1 MIARLIAFALT
12 QRLIIALAA
21 LGLIIAGT
29 LALLRLPIDA
39 FPDISTTQTKII
51 LKAPGMTPE
60 EIEARIVVPIEQELL
75 GIPNQTIL
83 RSMAKYGIADITI
96 DFADS
101 TEIYWARQQVSER
114 LAAVMSDLPDSVSGG
129 LAPIATPLSDVFMF
143 TLEGPLPLAERRAL
157 IDWVIRPRLR
167 TLEGVADVNALG
179 GFVRTFEVQP
189 DMTALVARGLSL
201 EDVRQ
206 ALEANN
212 RGDGA
217 GRVTAGEESLPIRID
232 STVKSLEDIGAIA
245 IRKDRAGVVRVA
257 DVATVSYGTLTRYGA
272 VTRNGVEEA
281 TQGIVIAL
289 RGANARTVVAGVRAE
304 LAEIAKT
311 LPEGIEIVPFY
322 DRSALVDR
330 ATGTVTKALLEA
342 AVLII
347 ILLVLFLGDL
357 RAALV
362 VTLALPLAALAT
374 FLVMERVGLSAN
386 LMSLGG
392 LAVAIGMLV
401 DAAVVVVENVVARL
415 GDPVRNERKPV
426 LHVIFRAVKEVAAP
440 VIGGIMIIAVVFLP
454 LLTLQGLEGKL
465 FRPVALTIVIAL
477 VASLLL
483 SFTVI
488 PVLASLVLRREA
500 HQDPWLMRKLT
511 PPFMRLLD
519 WSMVHSKVVLG
530 VAAAGVVAALVAFPF
545 LGKSFIPTLDE
556 GDVLV
561 QIAKLPSISLEDS
574 ARIDLD
580 VQREIFRT
588 TPEVK
593 NIIARLGSDELG
605 LDPMS
610 LNDTDTFLEL
620 KPASEWRGS
629 KDEIIAS
636 LREVGA
642 SFPGLAFG
650 FTQPIEMRV
659 SEMLTG
665 TRGDVAVKIFGP
677 ELDELNR
684 LALAIQAALQ
694 DIGGAEDVMYLANDS
709 MQYVRVDLDRTVLG
723 ATSGNAEN
731 VQRELRALVEGE
743 RIGSVLTGGR
753 RVPLMIRGSDD
764 YRQSI
769 ESIGAAPVGGEAG
782 AGTPLTVTAGLS
794 VTQGPVKLER
804 ENSSRFSV
812 VTANV
817 EGRDLVGFVEE
828 ARAAV
833 AAAVPLPAGYRLTWG
848 GEFQNQQRAA
858 ARLALVVPIALGFVF
873 LLLFATLGSLRQATL
888 VLANIPFAL
897 VGGIAALAVSGEYLS
912 VPASIGFI
920 ALMGIAV
927 LNGLV
932 LVGYFNQ
939 LLARGVSL
947 ADTVRGG
954 VLRRLRPVLMTA
966 SITAFGLVPLL
977 FATGPGSEV
986 QRPLAVVVIGGL
998 ITSTALTLIVLPI
1011 LFRRFGLSRA

>member
-1 MIARLIAFALT
+1 
-12 QRLIIALAA
+12 
-21 LGLIIAGT
+21 
-29 LALLRLPIDA
+29 
-39 FPDISTTQTKII
+39 
-51 LKAPGMTPE
+51 
-60 EIEARIVVPIEQELL
+60 
-75 GIPNQTIL
+75 
-83 RSMAKYGIADITI
+83 
-96 DFADS
+96 
-101 TEIYWARQQVSER
+101 
-114 LAAVMSDLPDSVSGG
+114 
-129 LAPIATPLSDVFMF
+129 
-143 TLEGPLPLAERRAL
+143 
-157 IDWVIRPRLR
+157 
-167 TLEGVADVNALG
+167 
-179 GFVRTFEVQP
+179 
-189 DMTALVARGLSL
+189 
-201 EDVRQ
+201 
-206 ALEANN
+206 
-212 RGDGA
+212 
-217 GRVTAGEESLPIRID
+217 
-232 STVKSLEDIGAIA
+232 
-245 IRKDRAGVVRVA
+245 
-257 DVATVSYGTLTRYGA
+257 
-272 VTRNGVEEA
+272 
-281 TQGIVIAL
+281 
-289 RGANARTVVAGVRAE
+289 GANARTVVAGVRAE

>member
-1 MIARLIAFALT
+1 MISRLIAFALT

-21 LGLIIAGT
+21 VGLIVAGT

-60 EIEARIVVPIEQELL
+60 EVEARIVVPIEQELL

-96 DFADS
+96 DFSDS

-114 LAAVMSDLPDSVSGG
+114 LAAVMADLPDSVSGG

-179 GFVRTFEVQP
+179 GFVRTFEVEP
-189 DMTALVARGLSL
+189 DMTALVARELSL
-201 EDVRQ
+201 KDLRA
-206 ALEANN
+206 ALQANN

-217 GRVTAGEESLPIRID
+217 GRVTAGEESLPIRVD
-232 STVKSLEDIGAIA
+232 STVKTLEDIGAIA
-245 IRKDRAGVVRVA
+245 VKTDRAGVVRVA
-257 DVATVSYGTLTRYGA
+257 DVATVQYGTLTRYGA
-272 VTRNGVEEA
+272 VTRNGVDEA

-289 RGANARTVVAGVRAE
+289 RGANARTVVARVRAE
-304 LAEIAKT
+304 LDAIAKT

-330 ATGTVTKALLEA
+330 ATGTVAKALLEA
-342 AVLII
+342 AVLIV

-357 RAALV
+357 RAAIV
-362 VTLALPLAALAT
+362 VTMALPLAALAT
-374 FLVMERVGLSAN
+374 FLVMEQVGLSAN

-415 GDPVRNERKPV
+415 GEPARERPAPV

-465 FRPVALTIVIAL
+465 FRPVASTIVIAL
-477 VASLLL
+477 VASLIL
-483 SFTVI
+483 SLTVI
-488 PVLASLVLRREA
+488 PVLSSFMLRRAE
-500 HQDPWLMRKLT
+500 HQEPWLMRKLT
-511 PPFMRLLD
+511 PAFMRLFD
-519 WSMVHSKVVLG
+519 WSMQHTKVVLAI
-530 VAAAGVVAALVAFPF
+530 AAATVVAALIAFPF

-580 VQREIFRT
+580 VQQEILRT

-620 KPASEWRGS
+620 KPETEWRGG

-636 LREVGA
+636 LRQVGA

-677 ELDELNR
+677 EIDELNR
-684 LALAIQAALQ
+684 LALAVQAELQ
-694 DIGGAEDVMYLANDS
+694 RIDGAEDVMYLANDS
-709 MQYVRVDLDRTVLG
+709 MQYLRVDLDRTVLG
-723 ATSGNAEN
+723 AAAGDAEN
-731 VQRELRALVEGE
+731 VQQELRALVEGE

-753 RVPLMIRGSDD
+753 RVPLVIRGSED
-764 YRQSI
+764 YRGNI
-769 ESIGAAPVGGEAG
+769 ESIGAAPVGGAAG
-782 AGTPLTVTAGLS
+782 AGTPLTATAGIS

-812 VTANV
+812 VSANV
-817 EGRDLVGFVEE
+817 QGRDLVGFVEE
-828 ARAAV
+828 ASAAV
-833 AAAVPLPAGYRLTWG
+833 AQAVPLPVGYRLTWG

-858 ARLALVVPIALGFVF
+858 ARLTLVVPIALGFVF
-873 LLLFATLGSLRQATL
+873 LLLFATLGSLRQAAL

-947 ADTVRGG
+947 VETVRGG

-998 ITSTALTLIVLPI
+998 MTSTALTLVVLPI
-1011 LFRRFGLSRA
+1011 LFKRFGVAR